1 MKSKLLMIIW
11 GVLISTFSLQAQ
23 TTVLSEDFETLP
35 LDLTS
40 SGSGNWERTTL
51 LAAGG
56 TYSDTATA
64 VLSGHSYL
72 TTPSF
77 STLGNYM
84 VRLEFDQICKIE
96 LFDGGYIEYSLD
108 GGTTWIV
115 VTSTYYQGSGSMA
128 SNKFTANS
136 YTSTWVASDFDTI
149 PNNTWWKHETFELG
163 SLVGNQANVMLRF
176 RLSDLNN
183 NGANTHYGWA
193 LDNVLITMALSESTP
208 PSITQLPTIWQ
219 DTLYQTGPFEVK
231 AKINDLS
238 GIDTAYVVYTIN
250 GGANNYVGMNMLNV
264 DTFAATIPA
273 QAYNTRIDYFVVA
286 VDGSIAANADSS
298 AAKWFYT
305 KKAAPVVII
314 GTGTS
319 DYGYTP
325 TYGSYNYGWSKLLY
339 TASEIG
345 TSGIIDSLSFK
356 PGNSPANFLMTDQKV
371 FIASIPDSVFADGA
385 MPDTSVMTAVFEGS
399 VTWNGNNFHGIKL
412 TTPFY
417 YNGTDHLLIYWL
429 NRDGSNATGY
439 PEFTY
444 TSTSPDYQAAYKYS
458 NTYNLVFPT
467 STGSLSTTYRS
478 NIKITFALSTAVH
491 DVAAVEIAEPLITPN
506 PAIGTPYDVK
516 VKIIN
521 IGSDTL
527 TSATLNWELDGI
539 VQTPFVWN
547 GTLM

>member
-35 LDLTS
+35 LDLNS
-40 SGSGNWERTTL
+40 SGTSNWARSTL
-51 LAAGG
+51 LAAGVG
-56 TYSDTATA
+56 TYCDTSVVDTAA
-64 VLSGHSYL
+64 HAYL
-72 TTPSF
+72 TTNSF

-250 GGANNYVGMNMLNV
+250 GGADNFVGMNVLNV
-264 DTFAATIPA
+264 DTFATTIPA
-273 QAYNTRIDYFVVA
+273 QAYNTRIDYFIVA
-286 VDGSIAANADSS
+286 VDASVAANSDTLV
-298 AAKWFYT
+298 KWFFT
-305 KKAAPVVII
+305 KKAPPMVII
-314 GTGTS
+314 GTGTAEAS
-319 DYGYTP
+319 TLPTNGYYDWGWTASLYNDYEIQNYGY
-325 TYGSYNYGWSKLLY
+325 
-339 TASEIG
+339 
-345 TSGIIDSLSFK
+345 IDSIFYYVTTVSAPYTMLNQRVMMQVVSDTMFATTDMVDSASMVTFYSGNVVWTG
-356 PGNSPANFLMTDQKV
+356 PGWYKFVA
-371 FIASIPDSVFADGA
+371 A
-385 MPDTSVMTAVFEGS
+385 
-399 VTWNGNNFHGIKL
+399 
-412 TTPFY
+412 TPFY
-417 YNGTDHLLIYWL
+417 YNGTGSLLIHWR
-429 NRDGSNATGY
+429 NRDGDYVTGY
-439 PEFTY
+439 PKFAY
-444 TSTSPDYQAAYKYS
+444 TSTSPVYKAKYAQADTYS
-458 NTYNLVFPT
+458 SVYPT
-467 STGSLSTTYRS
+467 STGTRTYNRANLKIVFGYTT
-478 NIKITFALSTAVH
+478 TVH
-491 DVAAVEIAEPLITPN
+491 EVAAVEISEPVSTIN
-506 PAIGTPYDVK
+506 PSVGTPYDLK
-516 VKIIN
+516 VKIKN
-521 IGSDTL
+521 IGNDTL
-527 TSATLNWELDGI
+527 NSVTMNWE
-539 VQTPFVWN
+539 T
-547 GTLM
+547 